1 MLTPKLLATSN
12 YSGGRLAFHLLCWD
26 CFRLGVAV
34 GAKKEVRTQESDQE
48 AANTQTYSGGRLAVL
63 CFCLGCFRF
72 PGCSLGPFGLQ
83 TGTALMKHD
92 ALSTGLNQGTLVL
105 HSGLVAIWA

>member
-1 MLTPKLLATSN
+1 MALGCIVFSLQVLPVVKKEDFRTMLTPKLLATSN

-63 CFCLGCFRF
+63 LLLF
-72 PGCSLGPFGLQ
+72 
-83 TGTALMKHD
+83 AL
-92 ALSTGLNQGTLVL
+92 LSV
-105 HSGLVAIWA
+105 SGLLFGTFWTPNRYRIDEA